1 MRQKL
6 GIALAF
12 LNQPELVILDEPMN
26 GLDPEATMT
35 LRKLILQQKAQGV
48 SFLIS
53 SHILSELQKIV
64 DDVVIIKQG
73 HIVANAT
80 TEAILAAN
88 QRFLLIQTDHDHVA
102 QRTLKQH
109 GYEVQQTAPAL
120 KVKLDSA
127 TSINALLKIL
137 WDHQLKINR
146 ITETQGDLESS
157 LLAVLEDQNI
167 DSEVL

>member
-1 MRQKL
+1 ML
-6 GIALAF
+6 
-12 LNQPELVILDEPMN
+12 
-26 GLDPEATMT
+26 
-35 LRKLILQQKAQGV
+35 
-48 SFLIS
+48 
-53 SHILSELQKIV
+53 
-64 DDVVIIKQG
+64 
-73 HIVANAT
+73 
-80 TEAILAAN
+80 
-88 QRFLLIQTDHDHVA
+88 A

-109 GYEVQQTAPAL
+109 GYEVQQTASAL